1 MKKQYGLGTIF
12 RLMTNII
19 HFRTGKLFFAPKAE
33 PWAVEGNHVSF
44 KNIIYLL
51 SIENS
56 VLNILKCLTSD
67 VQLSG
72 NAFD

>member
-1 MKKQYGLGTIF
+1 MRKQYGLGTIF

-51 SIENS
+51 SIS
-56 VLNILKCLTSD
+56 VLNILKFLTSD